1 MKFAKHYCQHCYHAG
16 DEPCPVHGRREMA
29 PEEINKAVAER
40 VMGWTI
46 QDSRQLYYY
55 EPAMLITDFNPAER
69 IDHAWMVVEKMKD
82 KYHWV
87 IKSPFEKGD
96 TYMAG
101 LTPLGV
107 TGWNGR
113 PDFMGQADTAPMAI
127 CLAALEAV
135 GGEIC

>member
-1 MKFAKHYCQHCYHAG
+1 MT
-16 DEPCPVHGRREMA
+16 PS
-29 PEEINKAVAER
+29 EINREFATE
-40 VMGWTI
+40 VMGWHI
-46 QDSRQLYYY
+46 SRNPYGGSELYLFIDPPETHETHYTLA
-55 EPAMLITDFNPAER
+55 PIHRLMDFDPYHR
-69 IDHAWMVVEKMKD
+69 WDHAAMGLEKMES

-113 PDFMGQADTAPMAI
+113 PDFIGQADTAPAAI
-127 CLAALEAV
+127 CLACIEAV
-135 GGEIC
+135 KEKE

>member
-1 MKFAKHYCQHCYHAG
+1 
-16 DEPCPVHGRREMA
+16 MA

-40 VMGWTI
+40 VMGAVWN
-46 QDSRQLYYY
+46 DFR
-55 EPAMLITDFNPAER
+55 EWWMFPAGDCWLANTFDPCHR

-113 PDFMGQADTAPMAI
+113 PDFMAQADTAPMAI
-127 CLAALEAV
+127 CLASLAVLEAV
-135 GGEIC
+135 PPAKSYDNEAVTL